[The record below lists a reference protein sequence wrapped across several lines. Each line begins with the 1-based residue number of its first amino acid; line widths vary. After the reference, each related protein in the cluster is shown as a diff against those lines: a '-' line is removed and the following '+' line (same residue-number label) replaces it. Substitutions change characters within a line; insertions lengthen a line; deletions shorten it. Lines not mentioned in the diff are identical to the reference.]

1 MRRARKMRDFWC
13 RQLNIIFTTC
23 CDATL
28 LVKIIWDT
36 FIKWGWLVGDQAL
49 VLTHVGP
56 SVHYLGAT
64 CGLDIRLHRALLA
77 KWPCPKPLW
86 APPELSFV
94 FEHSSTPQ
102 KKTDFHPPLQALSKL
117 FQPQLRIF
125 DRDLALKVRTLRK
138 VSNTQIQRLNTTVFL
153 CLVGPRCFVCSR
165 PPKYM
170 VNMVK
175 PFIPPVTDG
184 RT

>member
-1 MRRARKMRDFWC
+1 M
-13 RQLNIIFTTC
+13 
-23 CDATL
+23 
-28 LVKIIWDT
+28 KIIWDT

-102 KKTDFHPPLQALSKL
+102 KKLISILSLPALSK
-117 FQPQLRIF
+117 FFSASSTNLRP
-125 DRDLALKVRTLRK
+125 RPCTEGENPEK
-138 VSNTQIQRLNTTVFL
+138 STQIQRLNITVFL

-175 PFIPPVTDG
+175 PFIPPVTDAHSES
-184 RT
+184 RTVLHI

>member
-1 MRRARKMRDFWC
+1 M
-13 RQLNIIFTTC
+13 
-23 CDATL
+23 
-28 LVKIIWDT
+28 KIIWDT

-49 VLTHVGP
+49 VLTHVGS

-64 CGLDIRLHRALLA
+64 CGLDIRLHRALLPKTTLGA
-77 KWPCPKPLW
+77 AWTFLCLRTLFYSSEEKLISIRPCKCFQ
-86 APPELSFV
+86 SF
-94 FEHSSTPQ
+94 S
-102 KKTDFHPPLQALSKL
+102 
-117 FQPQLRIF
+117 QPQLRIF
-125 DRDLALKVRTLRK
+125 DRDLALKVKTLRK
-138 VSNTQIQRLNTTVFL
+138 VSHTQIQRLNTTVFL